1 MKKRKLGLILNIAT
15 LCLSI
20 AAIAIGVY
28 SITTAS
34 LTINGS
40 VGFTVHECRV
50 NISGYMY
57 GYADTA
63 SGPAH
68 KKPTTDAE
76 KQYLTYDGSKKA
88 TDEAPMVV
96 ASNNQSLSFNIGE
109 GNGVYFSSEAFDNE
123 IKPIVIVLRV
133 ANATENMVL
142 VQDTTTV
149 SSDAKYELNCD
160 NQANMLYTQG
170 DGLSTTI
177 TYSLL
182 PKKDSSGN
190 YVAIT
195 NSVAVNLSLSF
206 SKFENNIASTGF
218 TFSGTS
224 IIGVPEEQ
232 NIGTYFLLI
241 IPSKFSDSETVYT
254 SLGNNLSKLNNVN
267 RYEKVIV
274 LDGIKKINDKTFY
287 RCGGI
292 RSIAIPNSVTTI
304 GASAFDHCV
313 GLTSFTIP
321 NSVTTIESDT
331 FSDCAYLTSITIP
344 NSVTTIGPSAF
355 SRCLS
360 LTPITIPNSVTTIGD
375 QAFNGCRSLTSITIP
390 SSVTTIGNTAFNSC
404 DSLTS
409 ITIPNSVTT
418 IGPSAFSYC
427 HRLTSITIPNSVTTI
442 FEYTFNECSSL
453 TSITIPNSVT
463 TIRHSAFSGCS
474 SLTSIT
480 IPNSVTTIGDN
491 VFNGCSSLTSITI
504 PNGVTEILYETFSG
518 CSSLTSITI
527 PNSVTT
533 IRYSAFSNCSSITSI
548 TIPSSVKN
556 IQHYV
561 FSGCTKLSSITFEK
575 TDNWQ
580 YSTDHGKRYTD
591 LTSSGMSLTN
601 AGENATNFKGAWLDY
616 WFKQK

>member
-88 TDEAPMVV
+88 TDEDPMIV

-109 GNGVYFSSEAFDNE
+109 GNGVYFSSEVFDNE

-133 ANATENMVL
+133 ANATENMIL
-142 VQDTTTV
+142 VEDTTTV
-149 SSDAKYELNCD
+149 SSDAKYKLNCD
-160 NQANMLYTQG
+160 NQANMLYAQG

-177 TYSLL
+177 TYTLL

-224 IIGVPEEQ
+224 ITGVPATQ
-232 NIGTYFLLI
+232 NVGTDLLI
-241 IPSKFSDSETVYT
+241 IPSKFSDSATVYT
-254 SLGNNLSKLNNVN
+254 SLGYNSKALKYADNY
-267 RYEKVIV
+267 RKVIV
-274 LDGIKKINDKTFY
+274 LDGIKKINDKAFY

-304 GASAFDHCV
+304 GASAFDNCV
-313 GLTSFTIP
+313 GLTSITIP
-321 NSVTTIESDT
+321 NGVTTIESGT
-331 FSDCAYLTSITIP
+331 FSECYDLTSITIP
-344 NSVTTIGPSAF
+344 NSVITIG
-355 SRCLS
+355 
-360 LTPITIPNSVTTIGD
+360 G
-375 QAFNGCRSLTSITIP
+375 QAFNRCGSLTSITIP
-390 SSVTTIGNTAFNSC
+390 SSVTTIGDTAFLGCKSLTSITIPSSVTTIERNTFRNC
-404 DSLTS
+404 TSLTS

-418 IGPSAFSYC
+418 INYSAFSGC
-427 HRLTSITIPNSVTTI
+427 AGLKSITIPNGVTTI
-442 FEYTFNECSSL
+442 YEYTFDKCTSL

-463 TIRHSAFSGCS
+463 TIRHSAFSGCG

-480 IPNSVTTIGDN
+480 IPSSVTTIGDTA
-491 VFNGCSSLTSITI
+491 FNGCSSLTSITI
-504 PNGVTEILYETFSG
+504 PNGVTAISYDTFSG

-527 PNSVTT
+527 PNGVTA
-533 IRYSAFSNCSSITSI
+533 ICANVFNGCSSLTSI
-548 TIPSSVKN
+548 IIPSSVKKIEHN
-556 IQHYV
+556 V
-561 FSGCTKLSSITFEK
+561 FSGCTKLSSIRFEK

-580 YSTDHGKRYTD
+580 YSTDHGKGYTD
-591 LTSSGMSLTN
+591 LTSSMTLTD
-601 AGENATNFKGAWLDY
+601 AGKNATNFKGDWVDY

>member
-1 MKKRKLGLILNIAT
+1 MKKRKFNFIFNIVAI
-15 LCLSI
+15 CLSI
-20 AAIAIGVY
+20 CAIAIGVY

-63 SGPAH
+63 SGPVH

-96 ASNNQSLSFNIGE
+96 ASNNQLISFNIGE

-133 ANATENMVL
+133 ANATENMIL
-142 VQDTTTV
+142 MQDTTTV
-149 SSDAKYELNCD
+149 SSDAQYELICD
-160 NQANMLYTQG
+160 NPADMLYTQG
-170 DGLSTTI
+170 EGLSTTI
-177 TYSLL
+177 TYSLT

-190 YVAIT
+190 YVAIA

-218 TFSGTS
+218 TFSETGS
-224 IIGVPEEQ
+224 ITGVPEKQ
-232 NIGTYFLLI
+232 NGGTDLLI
-241 IPSKFSDSETVYT
+241 IPSKFSDSATVYT
-254 SLGNNLSKLNNVN
+254 SLGNNNSVLNNVGG
-267 RYEKVIV
+267 YKKVIV
-274 LDGIKKINDKTFY
+274 LDGIKKINDKAFY
-287 RCGGI
+287 GFGGM

-304 GASAFDHCV
+304 GSSAFDHCI

-321 NSVTTIESDT
+321 NSVTTIGSSAFNYCGYVTSFTIPNGVTTIESGT
-331 FSDCAYLTSITIP
+331 FSECYYLTSITIP
-344 NSVTTIGPSAF
+344 NSVTTIG
-355 SRCLS
+355 
-360 LTPITIPNSVTTIGD
+360 N
-375 QAFNGCRSLTSITIP
+375 QAFNGCSSLTSITIP
-390 SSVTTIGNTAFNSC
+390 SSVTTIERNTFRNC
-404 DSLTS
+404 KSLTS

-418 IGPSAFSYC
+418 IDHSAFSGC
-427 HRLTSITIPNSVTTI
+427 AGLKSITIPNGVTTI
-442 FEYTFNECSSL
+442 FENTFEECTSL
-453 TSITIPNSVT
+453 TSITIPNGVT
-463 TIRHSAFSGCS
+463 TIRRSAFSGCS

-480 IPNSVTTIGDN
+480 IPNSVTTIWDN

-504 PNGVTEILYETFSG
+504 PNSVTEISYDTFSG

-527 PNSVTT
+527 P
-533 IRYSAFSNCSSITSI
+533 R
-548 TIPSSVKN
+548 SVKKIEHN
-556 IQHYV
+556 V

-580 YSTDHGKRYTD
+580 YSTDHGKGYTD

-601 AGENATNFKGAWLDY
+601 AGKNATNFKGAWLDY

>member
-63 SGPAH
+63 SGPVH

-88 TDEAPMVV
+88 TDEDPMIV

-109 GNGVYFSSEAFDNE
+109 GNGVYFSSEVFDNE

-133 ANATENMVL
+133 ANATENMIL

-160 NQANMLYTQG
+160 NQANMLYAQG

-190 YVAIT
+190 YAAIT

-224 IIGVPEEQ
+224 ITGVPATQ
-232 NIGTYFLLI
+232 NVGTDLLI
-241 IPSKFSDSETVYT
+241 IPSKFSDSATVYT
-254 SLGNNLSKLNNVN
+254 SLGYNSKALKYADN
-267 RYEKVIV
+267 YPKVIV
-274 LDGIKKINDKTFY
+274 LDGIKKINDKAF
-287 RCGGI
+287 CGFGGM

-304 GASAFDHCV
+304 GSSAFDHCI

-321 NSVTTIESDT
+321 NSVTTIGSSAFNYCGYVTSFTIPNGVTTIESGT
-331 FSDCAYLTSITIP
+331 FSECYYLTSITIP
-344 NSVTTIGPSAF
+344 NSVITIG
-355 SRCLS
+355 
-360 LTPITIPNSVTTIGD
+360 G
-375 QAFNGCRSLTSITIP
+375 QAFNRCGSLTSITIP
-390 SSVTTIGNTAFNSC
+390 SSVTTIGDRAFNGCKSLTSITIPSSVTTIGHSAFSYC
-404 DSLTS
+404 TGLTS

-418 IGPSAFSYC
+418 IY
-427 HRLTSITIPNSVTTI
+427 
-442 FEYTFNECSSL
+442 EYTFKECTSL

-463 TIRHSAFSGCS
+463 IIRYNAFSGCS

-480 IPNSVTTIGDN
+480 IPNSVTTIWDN

-504 PNGVTEILYETFSG
+504 PNSVTTIWNNAFSG

-527 PNSVTT
+527 PNGVTEISYDT
-533 IRYSAFSNCSSITSI
+533 FSGCSSLTSI
-548 TIPSSVKN
+548 IIPSSVKKIEHN
-556 IQHYV
+556 V
-561 FSGCTKLSSITFEK
+561 FSGCTKLSSIRFEK
-575 TDNWQ
+575 TNNWQ
-580 YSTDHGKRYTD
+580 YSTDHGKGYTD
-591 LTSSGMSLTN
+591 LTSSGMSLTDAGKN
-601 AGENATNFKGAWLDY
+601 AINFKGAWLDY

>member
-63 SGPAH
+63 SGIAH

-88 TDEAPMVV
+88 TDEDPMVV

-123 IKPIVIVLRV
+123 ITPIVIVLRV
-133 ANATENMVL
+133 ANATENMIL
-142 VQDTTTV
+142 VEDTTTV
-149 SSDAKYELNCD
+149 SSDAKYELNCY
-160 NQANMLYTQG
+160 NQANMLYAQG

-177 TYSLL
+177 TYTLL

-218 TFSGTS
+218 TFSETGS
-224 IIGVPEEQ
+224 ITGVPETQ
-232 NIGTYFLLI
+232 NIGGTGLLLI
-241 IPSKFSDSETVYT
+241 IPSTFSGSDTVYT
-254 SLGNNLSKLNNVN
+254 SLGNNLSKLKNINNYP
-267 RYEKVIV
+267 RVIV
-274 LDGIKKINDKTFY
+274 LDGIKKINDMTFY
-287 RCGGI
+287 GCGGI

-321 NSVTTIESDT
+321 NSVTTIGSSA
-331 FSDCAYLTSITIP
+331 FKYCYSLTSITIP

-527 PNSVTT
+527 P
-533 IRYSAFSNCSSITSI
+533 R
-548 TIPSSVKN
+548 SVKKIRHN
-556 IQHYV
+556 V

-580 YSTDHGKRYTD
+580 YSPDHGKGYTD